1 MSEITKSLILVIFQ
15 RRPRKCSTAIF
26 IFAATFTGQNDFPTR
41 KFCEQKIKLTYLY
54 VINNKLTELASITKL
69 TKLEKL
75 YAGGNNI
82 QVTRKMPGP
91 QNGQKTAQEIDH

>member
-1 MSEITKSLILVIFQ
+1 MNIK
-15 RRPRKCSTAIF
+15 
-26 IFAATFTGQNDFPTR
+26 
-41 KFCEQKIKLTYLY
+41 KLTYLY

-82 QVTRKMPGP
+82 QVDNK
-91 QNGQKTAQEIDH
+91 H

>member
-1 MSEITKSLILVIFQ
+1 MTTKFKKLSLTSVYFLKW
-15 RRPRKCSTAIF
+15 RHEHK
-26 IFAATFTGQNDFPTR
+26 
-41 KFCEQKIKLTYLY
+41 KLTYLY

-82 QVTRKMPGP
+82 QVNNM
-91 QNGQKTAQEIDH
+91 

>member
-1 MSEITKSLILVIFQ
+1 MNIK
-15 RRPRKCSTAIF
+15 
-26 IFAATFTGQNDFPTR
+26 
-41 KFCEQKIKLTYLY
+41 KLTYLY

-82 QVTRKMPGP
+82 QVYNMQYQYDSYIMSHIICVT
-91 QNGQKTAQEIDH
+91 QYD